1 MLASILTFE
10 LAFLAIG
17 ISFNVPVSQHLT
29 IGPFVTGP
37 VEPINSTD
45 NYSISIVDELVMGL
59 RPNIHTIQ

>member
-1 MLASILTFE
+1 MLVSILTFE

-29 IGPFVTGP
+29 INLLFTDPI
-37 VEPINSTD
+37 EPINSTD

-59 RPNIHTIQ
+59 HPNIHTIQ